1 MSNRIKELIECDR
14 ILMLTEFDRDKTI
27 THSGTKGSARE
38 NILIRFLTR
47 RLPARYGIGS
57 GHVVNSKGKWSRQQ
71 DILIYDRLNSPL
83 LEHLGSNQSVVPI
96 ESILCVIEVK
106 STLSLEEIRDMNSKA
121 NDVRSIAR
129 HTRHKYLSPL
139 QPANPVGILFLGF
152 AFESTVTTVSR
163 VSDFL
168 MNLPK
173 TDSGMDAMCLLRDK
187 NDAAGFFIIHSAFGI
202 RLMPG
207 SESVKGKTSLRAF
220 LFEILT
226 HLQSCASFNQAP
238 DLSEYMGVVGLGEV
252 RQLQLLVN
260 KFFQGKASDEEI
272 VRIIH
277 LMGKVPTENAF
288 LDENSV
294 FMFEKKKYPDGTID
308 AELWMVKYPDGL
320 VEPIRSKAAFEA
332 AERKIQRSAPSK
344 RDQHLLQSAVQWFRR
359 MHQKDE
365 KLVIKAEDPGAL
377 DELARQFENH

>member
-1 MSNRIKELIECDR
+1 M
-14 ILMLTEFDRDKTI
+14 
-27 THSGTKGSARE
+27 
-38 NILIRFLTR
+38 
-47 RLPARYGIGS
+47 
-57 GHVVNSKGKWSRQQ
+57 
-71 DILIYDRLNSPL
+71 
-83 LEHLGSNQSVVPI
+83 LEHLGSNQSIVLI

-139 QPANPVGILFLGF
+139 QPASPVGILFLGF
-152 AFESTVTTVSR
+152 AFESKVTVSM

-187 NDAAGFFIIHSAFGI
+187 NTAAGFFIIHRAFGV

-238 DLSEYMGVVGLGEV
+238 DLSEYMGVFGLGEL
-252 RQLQLLVN
+252 RQLQLLFN
-260 KFFQGKASDEEI
+260 KFRQGKASNAEI

-277 LMGKVPTENAF
+277 LLGKVPTENAV

-294 FMFEKKKYPDGTID
+294 FMFEKKRYPDGTID
-308 AELWMVKYPDGL
+308 AELWTAKYPDGS

-332 AERKIQRSAPSK
+332 AEREIQGSAPSE
-344 RDQHLLQSAVQWFRR
+344 RDQHLLQSAVQWFRQMQQR
-359 MHQKDE
+359 DE
-365 KLVIKAEDPGAL
+365 KLVIKAEDPAAL
-377 DELARQFENH
+377 DEWARQFKNH